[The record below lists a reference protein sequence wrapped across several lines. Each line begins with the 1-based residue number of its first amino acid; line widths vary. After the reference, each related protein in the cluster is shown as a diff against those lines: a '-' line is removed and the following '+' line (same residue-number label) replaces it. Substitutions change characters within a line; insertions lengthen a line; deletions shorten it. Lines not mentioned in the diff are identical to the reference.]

1 MSLTI
6 GKLAKA
12 SEVGI
17 DTLRYYERLRLL
29 APRNRTVSGY
39 RVYDEEAVARVRFIK
54 KAQGLGFSLRDIAT
68 LLRFGTAPAAT
79 AGDIL
84 ALTRRKIAETEQ
96 KIAELVELKHVLERL
111 ADECPGEGASADA
124 CPILGHFNAGD
135 LSHE

>member
-12 SEVGI
+12 SAVGI

-29 APRNRTVSGY
+29 EPQKRTASGY
-39 RVYDEEAVARVRFIK
+39 RVYDPAAVARVRFIK
-54 KAQGLGFSLRDIAT
+54 KAQALGFSLRDIAK
-68 LLRFGTAPAAT
+68 LLRFGTEPAAT

-96 KIAELVELKHVLERL
+96 KIAELVELKQVLERL
-111 ADECPGEGASADA
+111 ADDCPGEGASADA
-124 CPILGHFNAGD
+124 CPILGHFNTGGLD
-135 LSHE
+135 HE